1 MEHWFMRTLIGL
13 LAFVLSAA
21 MARAEVQSYPIRPV
35 TIIVPFAAG
44 GPTDVIARS
53 IGEHLKMSLGQT
65 VIVENVGG
73 GGGTIGTGRVVR
85 AAPDGYTIGIG
96 HWGTHVVAGAVYP
109 IPYNLL
115 HDLEPIAL
123 LSHNPQMIVS
133 NLNVPAKDLEQ
144 LLAWIKDNPEKVAQ
158 GTTGAGSAPHVAGVL
173 LHRML
178 GIEYRFVPYRGGA
191 PAVQDLIAGHI
202 NLMIA
207 NSGVAFPHVRAGKIR
222 AYAVTSQI
230 RMVSAPEIP
239 TVDEAGLPGFHTSIW
254 HAFWAPAK
262 TPETI
267 IAQLNNAIRAA
278 LRNEVVRKQ
287 LEGHLGQDIVP
298 PDRQTP
304 AFLRQLHK
312 EEIEKWWPI
321 VRGANIKG
329 Q

>member
-1 MEHWFMRTLIGL
+1 MRTLIGL
-13 LAFVLSAA
+13 LACVLAA
-21 MARAEVQSYPIRPV
+21 ATATAETTQTYPVRPI

-53 IGEHLKMSLGQT
+53 IGEHLKTSLGQT
-65 VIVENVGG
+65 VIIENVGG

-115 HDLEPIAL
+115 QDLEPIAL
-123 LSHNPQMIVS
+123 ISHNPQMIVS
-133 NLNVPAKDLEQ
+133 NLSVPAKDLKE
-144 LLAWIKDNPEKVAQ
+144 LLAWIKKNPGKVVQ

-191 PAVQDLIAGHI
+191 PAIQDLIAGHI

-207 NSGVAFPHVRAGKIR
+207 NSGVAFPHVRAASIR
-222 AYAVTSQI
+222 PYAVTSQT

-254 HAFWAPAK
+254 HGFWAPAK
-262 TPETI
+262 TPNNI
-267 IAQLNNAIRAA
+267 IVRLNSAISTA
-278 LRNEVVRKQ
+278 LRDDTVRKQ
-287 LEGHLGQDIVP
+287 LEGHLGQDIAI
-298 PDRQTP
+298 PDQQTP

-312 EEIEKWWPI
+312 AEIEKWWPI
-321 VRGANIKG
+321 VRAANIKG